1 MKNKIV
7 NIHLI
12 LRIKILLRHI
22 RELEQLSRI
31 HFWHVFSNHTAR
43 LTAINDRKEG
53 TYGYLSHPIRHSAY
67 PSHRLSDGV
76 AIQAA

>member
-1 MKNKIV
+1 MNDKIINKCSF
-7 NIHLI
+7 NLTPQNFASTHQ
-12 LRIKILLRHI
+12 RTQATLLN
-22 RELEQLSRI
+22 Q
-31 HFWHVFSNHTAR
+31 NHTAR

-53 TYGYLSHPIRHSAY
+53 TYGYLSHPIRRSAY

>member
-1 MKNKIV
+1 MS
-7 NIHLI
+7 
-12 LRIKILLRHI
+12 
-22 RELEQLSRI
+22 LE
-31 HFWHVFSNHTAR
+31 SNHTAR

-53 TYGYLSHPIRHSAY
+53 TYGYLSHPIRRNAY